1 MRLLIPRM
9 IELGID
15 VLNPI
20 QWRLP
25 GMAPEGLKKDF
36 GKVLCFHG
44 GVDNQKTLPFGNP
57 KEVEKEVIYLLDT
70 LASNGT
76 GYVLAPCHNIQP
88 ITPVEN
94 IITMYETVHHY
105 GIL

>member
-1 MRLLIPRM
+1 MKAQIRIIKALKGKI
-9 IELGID
+9 ID
-15 VLNPI
+15 K
-20 QWRLP
+20 
-25 GMAPEGLKKDF
+25 LKKHF

-57 KEVEKEVIYLLDT
+57 KDVEKEVIHLLEA
-70 LASNGT
+70 LASNGI
-76 GYVLAPCHNIQP
+76 GYILAPCHNIQP